1 MELFGFA
8 PGVRVKVRVRR
19 CLELDGMGRPV
30 EDGGFP
36 TEMPEEVV
44 VGTVNRVS
52 DKMVYVDVA
61 GGDVRV
67 VHFDQAEVI

>member
-1 MELFGFA
+1 M
-8 PGVRVKVRVRR
+8 KVRVRR
-19 CLELDGMGRPV
+19 CVELNDDGRPV

-36 TEMPEEVV
+36 TEMPDDVV
-44 VGTVNRVS
+44 TGTVNRVS
-52 DKMVYVDVA
+52 DKMVYVDCD